1 VTINYKDQYEKLKLN
16 HHHDSHISKPEDNK
30 DILNSQNV
38 NPNDIT
44 EIRVSDSENDTIT
57 GMVNKTL
64 SNNFSEI
71 LNNSSTNNL
80 KTIVNSETKFKVQNQ
95 VLKTVD

>member
-1 VTINYKDQYEKLKLN
+1 MTLTLVNLKTI
-16 HHHDSHISKPEDNK
+16 
-30 DILNSQNV
+30 
-38 NPNDIT
+38 IT